1 MISDCHKQI
10 LYLEAYIRWQNVEFE
25 ETPVVSELAERT
37 EREHERSLV

>member
-10 LYLEAYIRWQNVEFE
+10 LYLEEYIRWQNLEFE
-25 ETPVVSELAERT
+25 ETPVASELAEHS